1 MNKKIKEFRKE
12 ICSLTSAIAS
22 EIITIMKKH
31 PGQTASFVELTS
43 SPILL
48 DNAEDD
54 MVVTLDS
61 VKYHP
66 ETNTLTL
73 FGSNSQGNDYSYT
86 VYPDGDASSW
96 PDPYILTEVLEYL
109 LNNEQLMFNEY

>member
-1 MNKKIKEFRKE
+1 MNEKIKKFREE
-12 ICSLTSAIAS
+12 ISSLTNAVAS

-31 PGQTASFVELTS
+31 PGQTASFVELMS
-43 SPILL
+43 SPVLL
-48 DNAEDD
+48 ENIEDD
-54 MVVTLDS
+54 MIVTLDS

-86 VYPDGDASSW
+86 VYPDGDAFSR
-96 PDPYILTEVLEYL
+96 PNPYILTEVLEYL
-109 LNNEQLMFNEY
+109 INNEKLMFNED